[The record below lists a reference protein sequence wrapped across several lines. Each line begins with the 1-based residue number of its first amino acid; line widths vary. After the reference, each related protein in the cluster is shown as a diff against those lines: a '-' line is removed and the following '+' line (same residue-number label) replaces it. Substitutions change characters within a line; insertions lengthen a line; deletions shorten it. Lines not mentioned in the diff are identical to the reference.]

1 MSKQAEMRGGDT
13 QIIKLNIDVAFSCAN
28 VRATMGVIARHT
40 SFFFCEELQDIRT
53 RGESILAAAHRYE
66 YSNLSLVVETL
77 ALRNGV

>member
-28 VRATMGVIARHT
+28 VRATMKVIARHT
-40 SFFFCEELQDIRT
+40 FFFCEELQDIRT
-53 RGESILAAAHRYE
+53 RGESILAAAQRYE